1 MRPASTLFSDSA
13 GTSTTD
19 ATRYLAKTRL
29 ELGLDQFPRVLE
41 RDPLE
46 DLAEESLHDHPL
58 GGRRGDSARLEIEHR
73 YGVDRA
79 HGSAVSA
86 SHVVVVDLEHRVGAR
101 LGMFGEYPVVVG
113 LVRFMAPW

>member
-29 ELGLDQFPRVLE
+29 ELGLDQLPRVLE

-73 YGVDRA
+73 YGIDRA
-79 HGSAVSA
+79 NGRAVRA
-86 SHVVVVDLEHRVGAR
+86 AHVVVVDLEPRDGGRLRIFREDPVAGGLAR
-101 LGMFGEYPVVVG
+101 
-113 LVRFMAPW
+113 